1 MSIQNSTRQDL
12 NLENFKKLPKSINSF
27 IVTPLIYFR
36 LDQVYRILG
45 LHLAMYLNILQSYHP
60 RLAN

>member
-12 NLENFKKLPKSINSF
+12 NLENFKKLQKSINSF

-36 LDQVYRILG
+36 LDQVSSIKTSCKVTIPAWPIRVY
-45 LHLAMYLNILQSYHP
+45 S
-60 RLAN
+60 